1 MSKSLT
7 LITGASSGIG
17 RELAIIFAAQ
27 HHDLLLVAR
36 NERELKNLADELQS
50 KYSVTV
56 ECLALDLSR
65 AAAPLEVYDFCLA
78 RHWEIDHLINNA
90 GFGDFGLFAESDVT
104 KQLNMINLN
113 ISALVYLTH
122 LFLPEMI
129 RRGSGRIMNV
139 ASTAAF
145 QPGPLMSVYYA
156 TKAFV
161 LHFSEALANEVR
173 SQHITVTALCP
184 GPTASNFA
192 QAASMTESKLMKD
205 KKLPT
210 ARAVAEYGYERLMA
224 GQAVAIYGWKN
235 YLLANA
241 VRFIPRS
248 LAVKMVRKIQNKF

>member
-1 MSKSLT
+1 
-7 LITGASSGIG
+7 
-17 RELAIIFAAQ
+17 
-27 HHDLLLVAR
+27 
-36 NERELKNLADELQS
+36 
-50 KYSVTV
+50 
-56 ECLALDLSR
+56 
-65 AAAPLEVYDFCLA
+65 
-78 RHWEIDHLINNA
+78 
-90 GFGDFGLFAESDVT
+90 
-104 KQLNMINLN
+104 
-113 ISALVYLTH
+113 
-122 LFLPEMI
+122 
-129 RRGSGRIMNV
+129 MNV